1 MVIRSALFSKPESIP
16 TAVIIYFSTS
26 FREEIGIH
34 KNSIYQL
41 KRATALYRIGTI
53 PTWQQKGMHY
63 LIRITALPQKKAR
76 GGGGKEEKWE
86 KSSSVETK

>member
-16 TAVIIYFSTS
+16 TAVIIFFSG
-26 FREEIGIH
+26 EIGIH

-41 KRATALYRIGTI
+41 KRATALNRIGTI

-63 LIRITALPQKKAR
+63 LIRITALPQKKAG